1 VKADMFADTLTLT
14 AEDAESV
21 KEQLYQM
28 GSALSDLVSE
38 EIERFETLSLVEG
51 NFNSM
56 LAQASYSGRFRS
68 EPEVSIE
75 AEIEK
80 LFQWI
85 KEQGVALK
93 RIDQVREYLL
103 QFPDLLDII
112 PEAICSTRKHFPEG
126 QLTLD
131 IYQDPE
137 IEDQYLVLYV
147 RLAHYDETTLDR
159 LQKAEAAFLDALSD
173 REGWIQLTTDFRE
186 PGGSN
191 VL

>member
-1 VKADMFADTLTLT
+1 MFADSLTLT
-14 AEDAESV
+14 AELA
-21 KEQLYQM
+21 KEPLYQG
-28 GSALSDLVSE
+28 GSAVNDFIFEEPDRPVTLSSEGSEVAYSHSGLAWMSLPGQFGAAGEVSLQV
-38 EIERFETLSLVEG
+38 EIETLLRG
-51 NFNSM
+51 I
-56 LAQASYSGRFRS
+56 R
-68 EPEVSIE
+68 
-75 AEIEK
+75 
-80 LFQWI
+80 
-85 KEQGVALK
+85 EQGVVLG

-103 QFPDLLDII
+103 QFPDLLDIVPVVI
-112 PEAICSTRKHFPEG
+112 YSTRKHFPEG

-131 IYQDPE
+131 IYRDPE